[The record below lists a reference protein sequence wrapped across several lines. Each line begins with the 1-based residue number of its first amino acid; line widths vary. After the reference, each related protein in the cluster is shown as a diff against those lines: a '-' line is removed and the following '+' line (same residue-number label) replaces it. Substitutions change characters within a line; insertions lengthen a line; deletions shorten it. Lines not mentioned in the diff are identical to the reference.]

1 MKKLLVYLKDFK
13 KESIL
18 APLFKML
25 EASFELLVPL
35 VVAAMIICAF
45 LAGIVIGPSLGS
57 TECEFG
63 EVELGEMLPGTK
75 AADDLITYE
84 TAINGK

>member
-1 MKKLLVYLKDFK
+1 MKSLLKYIKDYR

-35 VVAAMIICAF
+35 VMAAIIDN
-45 LAGIVIGPSLGS
+45 GIANSD
-57 TECEFG
+57 T
-63 EVELGEMLPGTK
+63 
-75 AADDLITYE
+75 
-84 TAINGK
+84 